1 MPVTVACVALYWDFD
16 TMGKYIY
23 WKEET
28 IPEPVFQNGKLF
40 PGNFSKME
48 NSSQTNL
55 LNCTQLWDKFY
66 QKLN

>member
-1 MPVTVACVALYWDFD
+1 MIIENKFLVGTFIYTSKWKSGVGK
-16 TMGKYIY
+16 GKYTY
-23 WKEET
+23 SKGET

-55 LNCTQLWDKFY
+55 LNCTQL
-66 QKLN
+66 